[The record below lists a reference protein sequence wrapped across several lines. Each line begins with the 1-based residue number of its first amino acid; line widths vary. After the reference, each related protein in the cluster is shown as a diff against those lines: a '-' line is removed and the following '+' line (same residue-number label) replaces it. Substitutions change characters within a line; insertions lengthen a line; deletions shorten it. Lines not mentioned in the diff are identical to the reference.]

1 MFSLSKEKDFF
12 KISLL
17 HLIVEQRTSVNSLI
31 KKNLL
36 YCWILTKK
44 IYVDGWL

>member
-17 HLIVEQRTSVNSLI
+17 YLIVEQRISVNSLI

-36 YCWILTKK
+36 CWILTKK